1 MAIKLMPALAQANA
15 SAEPV
20 LPPVYSMTVY
30 FSVRSPL
37 VRALPITEIA
47 IRSLKDPVGL
57 PLSIFSH
64 TDAQLSASGKF
75 NLIRGV

>member
-1 MAIKLMPALAQANA
+1 
-15 SAEPV
+15 
-20 LPPVYSMTVY
+20 VYSMTVC

-57 PLSIFSH
+57 PLSTFSH
-64 TDAQLSASGKF
+64 TDAQLSVSGKF
-75 NLIRGV
+75 NLIRGVLPTCEYALGVIILQQAFCEGEP